1 MERFFGGNPIAVILR
16 LALISVIVGIVLSAL
31 GITPE
36 NFLYRLQIFV
46 RRVYDMGFG
55 AIEWALGYLLIGAVV
70 VVPIWLIAR
79 VFGLLRSGDDDA
91 DITKP
96 RQ

>member
-16 LALISVIVGIVLSAL
+16 LALISIIVGVVLSAL

-36 NFLYRLQIFV
+36 NFLYRMQILA

-55 AIEWALGYLLIGAVV
+55 AIEWAFGYLLLGAIIVI
-70 VVPIWLIAR
+70 PIWIIAR
-79 VFGLLRSGDDDA
+79 IVGVTRASGDGQD
-91 DITKP
+91 
-96 RQ
+96 RER

>member
-36 NFLYRLQIFV
+36 NFFYRMQILV
-46 RRVYDMGFG
+46 RRIYDMGCG
-55 AIEWALGYLLIGAVV
+55 AIEWALGYLVVGAII
-70 VVPIWLIAR
+70 VVPSWVIAR
-79 VFGLLRSGDDDA
+79 VFGLMKSRDDTT
-91 DITKP
+91 DITD
-96 RQ
+96 RRS